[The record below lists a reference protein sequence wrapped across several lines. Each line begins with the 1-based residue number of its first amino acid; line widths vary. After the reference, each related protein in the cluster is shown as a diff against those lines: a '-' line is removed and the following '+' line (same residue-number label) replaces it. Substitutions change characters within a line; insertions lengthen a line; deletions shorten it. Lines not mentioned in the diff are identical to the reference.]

1 MWNRYLFLLLTA
13 AVGIMSGCTKTVTLK
28 VYPSGEVDVASI
40 LNFEFE
46 DSIAPADS
54 VGMWSSLPYLKFDPP
69 ISGKWQWRKRNLLSF
84 WPEGGKL
91 PSAMKVSVSANPAL
105 FMGENAELSPANFE
119 FHTPYFTAKDLHLTW
134 SDEVDST
141 ARMPMNMHLTFNYP
155 VEPESLRQ
163 YLEVFRGNHK
173 VQVLDFSNNYYA
185 STEFDISTDM
195 YEFGPGEQPIE
206 VHLKKGLV
214 SDLKY
219 NPLPEDVVLRDTLLP
234 VAMLSD
240 LMVFPEFEAGSI
252 SFKVSA
258 NQGIEA
264 GVARP
269 YITIVPEMPFSLRNS
284 GSELVIEG
292 DFKPGSDYHVGFRR
306 NLPGAAGGLLDADAV
321 KTVRTPELKPF
332 LRFADDMGHFLMRGG
347 FENLN
352 VKTTNMDSFVVE
364 LYEIYENNL
373 LHFIN
378 ANPSNLSRWSHFDS
392 VEDYYYGSDY
402 GYLSMDEYGALI
414 HSETVYTPK
423 NAHKEVVNVPIRIKK
438 EFRNKFNGIFVVK
451 LRNASGDHWME
462 DYKIV
467 SLSDLGLIAK
477 YNDDDIIVFANRLS
491 TAQPAVGATVSLI
504 SSTNQ
509 AYRTAVVD
517 AQGVAR
523 FNDVGNRWDSRTFRL
538 ALITAQLG
546 NDIQFL
552 DFDHT
557 DVDQDRFDLEG
568 KSRSDYDVFCYGDRD
583 LYRPGDTLY
592 FSAIVRNWDYT
603 APKNLPV
610 TVKIYG
616 PSGDTREELQKST
629 NEDGAIEIAYPISTS
644 ARTGYYHIDVLPG
657 MEHYYGE
664 YEFMVED
671 FVPDKI
677 KVNLTAEKMSGRP
690 GDTLR
695 FPLTAGYYFG
705 APCDGH
711 AYDVVYKLF
720 FVDYRSKR
728 FPAFDFGNANDASP
742 EWSNSSGQLNEL
754 GKDTL
759 EYIIPSNLGGTGL
772 ATGLTQVT
780 VYDNTQHTV
789 SAQKTFTVATRP
801 YYLGIREHGSYFSVN
816 DVFKLDYV
824 AVDFA
829 DQLAKGQ
836 KIARQLVRREW
847 KRVLRK
853 EGDRFYYVSEN
864 EAIVLKTDT
873 VVQGADFQQFSQRLV
888 EAGNYELTLSLVDGS
903 ATRTFGFSAYG
914 KSVATEASFGVNRE
928 GTIAISTDKPSYK
941 VGESAR
947 ILLTA
952 PFSGRMLVTIER
964 EKVHEYRYV
973 NVENNAA
980 EIILPIRDEH
990 VPNVYVSA
998 TLFRPLKGKG
1008 QLPLTVAHG
1017 YTSLHVENAA
1027 RRLPI
1032 KITSPEVIKPGKSQ
1046 AITVQTAPRAG
1057 VKVTVAVVD
1066 EGILAIR
1073 HYRTPDAF
1081 AEFYADRE
1089 LNVRSY
1095 DMYEYLLPE
1104 VPASALATG
1113 GDMGD
1118 WSSYSQLNPMRNKR
1132 YKPLAFWSGI
1142 LNTNASG
1149 RVTVNVPVPEE
1160 FYGRVRIM
1168 VMAYDGAQ
1176 FGSEEGK
1183 MTVREDLILTTA
1195 LPRFLTEGD
1204 SVQLPVNLT
1213 NMMDEKGKV
1222 KVTLKIEG
1230 PVAIDGPNPAEL
1242 EMDPQSMDNVFF
1254 GLRALHPG
1262 SATVTVESDGL
1273 AKVKQRL
1280 FINVQPPAPLLVE
1293 AGNGRIEAGKSVII
1307 KVPSGFDPNFQRT
1320 SLAVSSLPAFEF
1332 ADQLDYLVNYPHG
1345 CLEQTVSAAFPQIY
1359 FGDLAELIAP
1369 NKFENSNSVLHVRE
1383 AIKKIEGMQ
1392 GYDGG
1397 FTYWPGGEEN
1407 AWGSVYATHFLLE
1420 AQKAGFP
1427 VQSYVIDRSISHLG
1441 QLAAQ
1446 KKSFTYHFNR
1456 NGLKLQ
1462 EERASQDLIY
1472 SLYVLALAG
1481 KPDEGL
1487 MNHYKIRPELL
1498 CQDSKFL
1505 LAAAF
1510 ALKKDRQGFA
1520 DCLPKANN
1528 VDEPD
1533 RLTGGSF
1540 DSPLRSASVIL
1551 STLAD
1556 VAPTQ
1561 AIVPHLVDYLRAH
1574 RTQLQSTQER
1584 AWAFLAM
1591 GKLARRKRREAI
1603 QVTAQ
1608 ADGKELLV
1616 FTGDNVRYAANDLG
1630 GKTITLNATGK
1641 GVAYYFWKIEGSKKG
1656 ASVLIPN
1663 QDQDLAVRREW
1674 YNTAGR
1680 RIMTPVFNQG
1690 ELIVCRIHLK
1700 ANRYAEN
1707 IAVTDLIPA
1716 GFEVENTRLT
1726 HNDYSWLRNAN
1737 ITDFDNHDV
1746 RDDRVNVFV
1755 SMESGE
1761 TRTFEYLVRA
1771 VNQGR
1776 YLMPPITAEAMYDAG
1791 IHSRRSGA
1799 VIRIVGKNEVIPG
1812 RNMIAGAKD
1821 SLRLTR
1827 ADSAR
1832 ATFTTTYGDNTIWQ
1846 RFMRNVAHQN

>member
-1 MWNRYLFLLLTA
+1 MWNRYLLLLLLA
-13 AVGIMSGCTKTVTLK
+13 ALGILSGCTKTVTLK
-28 VYPSGEVDVASI
+28 VYPSGEVDVASV
-40 LNFEFE
+40 LNFEFA
-46 DSIAPADS
+46 DSIAPSDS
-54 VGMWSSLPYLKFDPP
+54 VGMWSSVPYLKLDPP
-69 ISGKWQWRKRNLLSF
+69 IAGKWQWRKPHLLSF

-91 PSAMKVSVSANPAL
+91 PPAKLIHVTANPQL
-105 FMGENAELSPANFE
+105 FMGENAVMSPASIE
-119 FHTPYFTAKDLHLTW
+119 FNTPYFAAKSLSLTW

-141 ARMPMNMHLTFNYP
+141 ARMPMNMHLAFNYP
-155 VEPESLRQ
+155 VDPESLRQ
-163 YLEVFRGNHK
+163 HLEVYRGSK
-173 VQVLDFSNNYYA
+173 RVQGLYFSNGYYA
-185 STEFDISTDM
+185 TTEFDISADM
-195 YEFGPGEQPIE
+195 YEFGPGEQPVE
-206 VHLKKGLV
+206 VRLKKGLV

-219 NPLPEDVVLRDTLLP
+219 NALEEDVVLRDTLLP
-234 VAMLSD
+234 VAILSD
-240 LMVFPEFEAGSI
+240 LMVYPEFESGGLF
-252 SFKVSA
+252 FKITA

-269 YITIVPEMPFSLRNS
+269 YISIVPEMPFALRNV
-284 GSELVIEG
+284 GTNLLVDG

-306 NLPGAAGGLLDADAV
+306 NLPGAAGGLLDADVV

-332 LRFADDMGHFLMRGG
+332 LRFSDDLGHFLMRGG

-352 VKTTNMDSFVVE
+352 VKTTNLDSFVVE

-373 LHFIN
+373 LHFIH
-378 ANPSNLSRWSHFDS
+378 ANPSNLSRWSHFSS

-402 GYLSMDEYGALI
+402 GYLSIDEFGALI
-414 HSETVYTPK
+414 HTETIRTPK
-423 NAHKEVVNVPIRIKK
+423 NAKSEVVNVPVRLKK

-451 LRNASGDHWME
+451 IRNAAGDSWME

-467 SLSDLGLIAK
+467 SLSDIGLIAK
-477 YNDDDIIVFANRLS
+477 YNENDLIVFANRLS

-504 SSTNQ
+504 SHTNQ
-509 AYRTAVVD
+509 QYRSAVVD

-523 FNDVGNRWDSRTFRL
+523 FDDVGGMWDDRTFRL
-538 ALITAQLG
+538 SLITAQIGKDL
-546 NDIQFL
+546 QFL

-568 KSRSDYDVFCYGDRD
+568 KSRNDYDVYCYGDRD

-603 APKNLPV
+603 VPKNLPV
-610 TVKIYG
+610 TLKIYG

-629 NEDGAIEIAYPISTS
+629 NDDGAVEIAYPIPSS

-677 KVNLTAEKMSGRP
+677 KVNLTAERMSGRP

-728 FPAFDFGNANDASP
+728 FPAFDFGTADDVSP
-742 EWSNSSGQLNEL
+742 EWSNSTGQLDEL

-759 EYIIPSNLGGTGL
+759 EYIVPDNLGGSGL

-816 DVFKLDYV
+816 EIFKLDHV
-824 AVDFA
+824 AVDFS
-829 DQLAKGQ
+829 DQVAAGQ

-853 EGDRFYYVSEN
+853 DGDRFYYVSEN
-864 EAIVLKTDT
+864 EAITLKSDT
-873 VVQGADFQQFSQRLV
+873 VVQGADFQQFSYRLV
-888 EAGNYELTLSLVDGS
+888 DAGNYELTLTLVHGG
-903 ATRTFGFSAYG
+903 ATRTFGVSAYG

-928 GTIAISTDKPSYK
+928 GTIAITTDKPSYK

-952 PFSGRMLVTIER
+952 PFSGRMLVTFER

-973 NVENNAA
+973 TVENNAA
-980 EIILPIRDEH
+980 EIVVPIRDEH

-1008 QLPLTVAHG
+1008 QLPLSVAHG
-1017 YTSLHVENAA
+1017 YTSLHVENPS

-1032 KITSPEVIKPGKSQ
+1032 KITAPEIIKPGRSQ
-1046 AITVQTAPRAG
+1046 AITVQTAARPG
-1057 VKVTVAVVD
+1057 IKVTVAVVD

-1081 AEFYADRE
+1081 SEFYTDRE

-1104 VPASALATG
+1104 VPASAMATG

-1118 WSSYSQLNPMRNKR
+1118 WSSYSQLSPMRNKR
-1132 YKPLAFWSGI
+1132 YRPLAYWSGI
-1142 LNTNASG
+1142 MNTNASG
-1149 RVTVNVPVPEE
+1149 RVTVNVPFPEE

-1176 FGSEEGK
+1176 FGSGEGK
-1183 MTVREDLILTTA
+1183 MTVREDLILTAA
-1195 LPRFLTEGD
+1195 LPRFLTQGD
-1204 SVQLPVNLT
+1204 SIQLPLNLT
-1213 NMMDEKGKV
+1213 NMMDERGKV
-1222 KVTLKIEG
+1222 RLTLKVEG
-1230 PVAIDGPNPAEL
+1230 PLAVDGPNPAEI
-1242 EMDPQSMDNVFF
+1242 EMDPQTMDNAFF

-1262 SATVTVESDGL
+1262 PATVTVESDGL
-1273 AKVKQRL
+1273 AKLRQRYFL
-1280 FINVQPPAPLLVE
+1280 DVHPPAPLLVE
-1293 AGNGRIEAGKSVII
+1293 AGHGRIDAGKSLTI
-1307 KVPSGFDPNFQRT
+1307 KIPSGFDPAFQRT
-1320 SLAVSSLPAFEF
+1320 SLAISSLPAFEF

-1369 NKFENSNSVLHVRE
+1369 SKFQGSNSVLHVRE
-1383 AIKKIEGMQ
+1383 AIKKIEGQQ

-1397 FTYWPGGEEN
+1397 FAYWPGGEEN
-1407 AWGSVYATHFLLE
+1407 AWGSIYATHFLLE

-1427 VQSYVIDRSISHLG
+1427 VQSYVIDRSISHLK
-1441 QLAAQ
+1441 QLAEQ

-1456 NGLKLQ
+1456 NGLKLK
-1462 EERASQDLIY
+1462 EERASQELIY

-1505 LAAAF
+1505 LAAAY

-1520 DCLPKANN
+1520 DCLPKAST

-1540 DSPLRSASVIL
+1540 DSPLRSAAVIL

-1556 VAPTQ
+1556 VAPNQ
-1561 AIVPHLVDYLRAH
+1561 AIVPHLLDYLRAH

-1591 GKLARRKRREAI
+1591 GKLARRKRRESI

-1608 ADGKELLV
+1608 ADGKDLLT
-1616 FTGDNVRYAANDLG
+1616 FTGDNARCAAQDLG
-1630 GKTITLNATGK
+1630 GKTITLQASGS
-1641 GVAYYFWKIEGSKKG
+1641 GLAYYYWKIEGSKKG
-1656 ASVLIPN
+1656 ASVFISN
-1663 QDQDLAVRREW
+1663 QDQGLAVRREW

-1690 ELIVCRIHLK
+1690 ELVVCRIHLK
-1700 ANRYAEN
+1700 AKQSAEN
-1707 IAVTDLIPA
+1707 IAITDLIPA
-1716 GFEVENTRLT
+1716 GFEVENTRLSE
-1726 HNDYSWLRNAN
+1726 NDYSWIRNADVN
-1737 ITDFDNHDV
+1737 DFDNHDV

-1755 SMESGE
+1755 SMSSGE
-1761 TRTFEYLVRA
+1761 TRSFDYLVRA
-1771 VNQGR
+1771 VNQGK
-1776 YLMPPITAEAMYDAG
+1776 YMMPPITAEAMYDAA

-1812 RNMIAGAKD
+1812 RNMIANAKD

-1832 ATFTTTYGDNTIWQ
+1832 ATFTSTYGENTIWK
-1846 RFMRNVAHQN
+1846 RFMKQLTIDN